1 MLGCGALSSDA
12 AAPLQRALC
21 QRSLAFLTC
30 PRGLQLPYGSDA
42 RPLDAAMSSQVS
54 PSARPPPSSPPRT
67 VTTRILLLR
76 EMGSV

>member
-1 MLGCGALSSDA
+1 MRFVRPSSDA
-12 AAPLQRALC
+12 AAPLQQALP
-21 QRSLAFLTC
+21 QRLLMFLTYL
-30 PRGLQLPYGSDA
+30 RGTQVPHRSDA